1 MPSPSPCRHL
11 LQRVTQSMSW
21 LPGAAQLGDFVLQL
35 VEGMQQYYSYVE
47 A

>member
-1 MPSPSPCRHL
+1 MA
-11 LQRVTQSMSW
+11 W

-35 VEGMQQYYSYVE
+35 AEGMQQYYSYVE